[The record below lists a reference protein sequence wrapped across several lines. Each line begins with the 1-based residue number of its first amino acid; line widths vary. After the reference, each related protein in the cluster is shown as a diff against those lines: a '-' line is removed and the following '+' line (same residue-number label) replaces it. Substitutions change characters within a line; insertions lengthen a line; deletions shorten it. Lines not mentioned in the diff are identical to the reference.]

1 MTMTMLQSWYS
12 NLGDEEKSLI
22 DADSS
27 QRGIATSLQFF
38 NNLKKKKDEGKRFAS
53 FPTVR
58 S

>member
-1 MTMTMLQSWYS
+1 MTMLQSWYS